1 MGDEIFFPTLKKL
14 ATDPQYT
21 YDNTVT
27 TDDVEKLFSTAYGT
41 SLKPVFDLF
50 LRTTNKLDVQIRQT
64 DTETFNIRLANAGMP
79 LPVDIST
86 DKGLERLIVD
96 ENGLAVKSKTLPV
109 VDPKGYYLKKVII
122 D

>member
-1 MGDEIFFPTLKKL
+1 MWKS
-14 ATDPQYT
+14 
-21 YDNTVT
+21 
-27 TDDVEKLFSTAYGT
+27 FSAAAFGK

-64 DTETFNIRLANAGMP
+64 DTETFNIRLVNAGMP

-96 ENGLAVKSKTLPV
+96 EKGLVLKSKTLPV
-109 VDPKGYYLKKVII
+109 VDPKGYYLKKVTI